1 MDQPTGDQA
10 PEPEAAKEE
19 AAPEPAPAAAPRA
32 QASEGP
38 NPRQKQLLIGGGV
51 GLALLLGVGFFI
63 EGRGEV
69 GKVEKIAVDESD
81 FGKLKSRTLREIG
94 SFEAALSTMES
105 DTASQIRPTLQA
117 ARDVANAATT
127 ADEIEK
133 ARAMLQKVRVLAGPS
148 VK

>member
-10 PEPEAAKEE
+10 PEPEAD
-19 AAPEPAPAAAPRA
+19 PLPPPAPRA
-32 QASEGP
+32 PVDDGP
-38 NPRQKQLLIGGGV
+38 NPKQKQMLIGGAV
-51 GLALLLGVGFFI
+51 GLAALLGFGFWF

-69 GKVEKIAVDESD
+69 GKTEKIAVDESD

-94 SFEAALSTMES
+94 SFEASLSTMES

-117 ARDVANAATT
+117 ARDLANSATT
-127 ADEIEK
+127 AEEVEK
-133 ARAMLQKVRVLAGPS
+133 ARTMLQKVRVLAGAH